1 MTDTTGV
8 DRDARLMDERA
19 CQLIERCGY
28 AAAALAVL
36 PIPYSETVGVT
47 AVHVSMVIGLGKV
60 YGVELGRESA
70 VKFVTRLGA
79 TVGLSYL
86 GTRLAIGTAK
96 LVLPVLPGL
105 VGAPLVFAS
114 TLGLGAVA
122 RAHFSSPGSELTDDE
137 VKALYR
143 SAVDRARASFDPTRV
158 RSRDARADA
167 EVLAR
172 ADAPAPAS
180 PTSPTS
186 PTPTTER
193 ARERLERL
201 RRLHEQGFLGQEEL
215 DAATRKVLEE

>member
-1 MTDTTGV
+1 MSDTTPV
-8 DRDARLMDERA
+8 DRDARLTDERA
-19 CQLIERCGY
+19 WQLIERCGY

-36 PIPYSETVGVT
+36 PIPYSETVGVA
-47 AVHVSMVIGLGKV
+47 AVHVSMVIGVGKV

-70 VKFVTRLGA
+70 VKFVARLGA
-79 TVGLSYL
+79 TIGLSYL

-105 VGAPLVFAS
+105 VGAPLVFGS

-122 RAHFSSPGSELTDDE
+122 RAHFSSPGKELTDDE

-143 SAVDRARASFDPTRV
+143 SAVDRARATFDPTRV

-167 EVLAR
+167 EAM
-172 ADAPAPAS
+172 AS
-180 PTSPTS
+180 EST
-186 PTPTTER
+186 PTPTSSTER

-201 RRLHEQGFLGQEEL
+201 RKLHEQGFLGPDEL
-215 DAATRKVLEE
+215 EAASRKVLEE